1 MKNNETEFLVT
12 DIKELSGRRRLVV
25 INYEPAFAVYTSE
38 LKKFDIH
45 KDNIISVGT
54 YNTLLTEV
62 LNKRAAA
69 RAMNLLKS
77 RDYARQELIDRLSKD
92 YYPESSVSYALDYV
106 EHYGYINDYRYAQN
120 YLQFKGTAKSQK
132 QITVYL
138 HKKGIAP
145 DIIEQVCD
153 EYYGQSEDVQL
164 NLIVGQMRK
173 KASQIQDFSYE
184 NKIKL
189 MAYFYRKGFEAD
201 TIKKALDIVVDESD
215 GY

>member
-1 MKNNETEFLVT
+1 MKNSEAEFLVT

-45 KDNIISVGT
+45 KDNILSALT

-62 LNKRAAA
+62 LNKRAAV

-92 YYPESSVSYALDYV
+92 YYPEASISYALDYV

-120 YLQFKGTAKSQK
+120 YLQFKGSSKSRK

-138 HKKGIAP
+138 HKKGIAS

-153 EYYGQSEDVQL
+153 EYYGESEDIQL
-164 NLIVGQMRK
+164 NLIVEQMRK
-173 KASQIQDFSYE
+173 KAARIQDFSYE
-184 NKIKL
+184 NKMKL
-189 MAYFYRKGFEAD
+189 MAYFYRKGFEAE
-201 TIKKALDIVVDESD
+201 TIKKALDIVVDECN